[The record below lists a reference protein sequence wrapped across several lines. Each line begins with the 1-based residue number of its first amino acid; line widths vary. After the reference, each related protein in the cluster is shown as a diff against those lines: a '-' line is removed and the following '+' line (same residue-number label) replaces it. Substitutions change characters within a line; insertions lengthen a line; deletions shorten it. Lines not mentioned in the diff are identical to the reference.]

1 MADLSVITLPW
12 YNLARRGYP
21 RAALR
26 LFAEFADR
34 VDSGDLTPAQGKVLS
49 DALRKIAAGRDAGG
63 AFSERPDCRPKLDG
77 GLPGEKLNKG
87 LNILPVFEALR
98 EVSSENRAANVIRA
112 AKFPNIRERA
122 LLRSRTDK
130 RERRAA
136 YDAAKG
142 AGAQTVKDRVAA
154 AIEAY
159 EVHREVNRQMFTD
172 D

>member
-1 MADLSVITLPW
+1 M
-12 YNLARRGYP
+12 
-21 RAALR
+21 
-26 LFAEFADR
+26 
-34 VDSGDLTPAQGKVLS
+34 
-49 DALRKIAAGRDAGG
+49 
-63 AFSERPDCRPKLDG
+63 
-77 GLPGEKLNKG
+77 
-87 LNILPVFEALR
+87 FEALR